1 MLDLM
6 RRKKRLKLVLWLV
19 IISLGMGM
27 LLLFVPGQNVGI
39 QGFDN
44 SAASV
49 AGETISLKELNDAY
63 QRIVQNY
70 SNQGRNRIDP
80 EMMKRM
86 GVDRQAL
93 NSLIQTKVIAYTAKR
108 LGLGVTTKEVQEAIE
123 ANPNLRD
130 RNGFIGLEAYKAVL
144 AANRIDMEQFEEG
157 VRSMLLTRK
166 VMSLLTDSLTV
177 PESQLREAFSRMN
190 EEEQVQYVLFDKE
203 AAKKRVTPTEAELL
217 TYFNAN
223 KDKYHIKEQ
232 RRVQYLLLP
241 IADVASTIK
250 VSDQE
255 IDEAWAKADHQ
266 ETVTASHILFKV
278 DDPSKDA
285 EVKAKSEEILKRAKA
300 GEDFAELA
308 KKYSQDEASAAQG
321 GNLGPFPRGQMDKA
335 FEDAAFSLKPGEIS
349 NLVRSVYGYHII
361 KVQSHD
367 IPSKEASR
375 PSLIRD
381 IQVEKA
387 TDIVKTKAEE
397 AQKLAQTQ
405 KELPAISKALD
416 IPSQIKET
424 GFLNQSADA
433 FANGVSQEFLD
444 EIFQLKEINAIGKAV
459 QVPAGYAI
467 PKLLQIELPKPAEFK
482 SSLDAVRKDYIDSK
496 ATELVLAQAK
506 KVAEEAKKLGDLAKA
521 AQKEGVAVKTS
532 SSFKR
537 DGTPDK
543 ELGSAPEFNTAAFN
557 LPVGG
562 ISDAI
567 TIGGGKQVAVL
578 QVRSKSPFNEAE
590 YAKQKATL
598 RDQSLNMV
606 REAYFEDYIGCV
618 TDSLQKAGKIRV
630 NKQALDQLTSYR
642 Q

>member
-63 QRIVQNY
+63 QRLVQNY
-70 SNQGRNRIDP
+70 SAAGRNKIDP
-80 EMMKRM
+80 ETMRRM

-93 NSLIQTKVIAYTAKR
+93 NALIQTKVVAYTAKR
-108 LGLGVTTKEVQEAIE
+108 FGLDVTTREVQQAIE

-130 RNGFIGLEAYKAVL
+130 RNGFIGAEAYKAVL
-144 AANRIDMEQFEEG
+144 AANRIDLEQFEYG
-157 VRSMLLTRK
+157 VRDMLLTRK
-166 VMSLLTDSLTV
+166 VMNLLTDSLSV

-190 EEEQVQYVLFDKE
+190 QEEQVQYVLFDKE
-203 AAKKRVTPTEAELL
+203 AAKKRVTPTEAELQ

-223 KDKYHIKEQ
+223 KEKYHIKEQ

-241 IADVASTIK
+241 IADVASTVK

-255 IDEAWAKADHQ
+255 IDEAWARSDHP

-278 DDPSKDA
+278 DDPAKDA
-285 EVKAKSEEILKRAKA
+285 EVKAKAEEILKRAKA

-308 KKYSQDEASAAQG
+308 KKYSQDETTASQG
-321 GNLGPFPRGQMDKA
+321 GSLGAFQRGQMDKA

-349 NLVRSVYGYHII
+349 GLVRSVYGYHII

-367 IPSKEASR
+367 IPTKETSR
-375 PSLIRD
+375 PSLIKE

-387 TDIVKTKAEE
+387 TDIVKAKADE
-397 AQKLAQTQ
+397 AQKLSGTQ
-405 KELPAISKALD
+405 KDLTAIAKALS
-416 IPSQIKET
+416 IPSQVKET
-424 GFLNQSADA
+424 GFLNQSSDA

-459 QVPAGYAI
+459 QVPAGYAL
-467 PKLLQIELPKPAEFK
+467 PKLMQIELPKPAEFK
-482 SSLDAVRKDYIDSK
+482 SSLEAVKKDYIDSK
-496 ATELVLAQAK
+496 ATEMVLAQAK
-506 KVAEEAKKLGDLAKA
+506 KVADEAKKLGDLAKV

-532 SSFKR
+532 ASFKR
-537 DGTPDK
+537 DGSPDK
-543 ELGSAPEFNTAAFN
+543 ELGSAPEFTAAAFN

-562 ISDAI
+562 ISDPI
-567 TIGGGKQVAVL
+567 TLGGGKQVAVL
-578 QVRSKSPFNEAE
+578 QVKSKSPFNEAE
-590 YAKQKATL
+590 YAKQKPAL
-598 RDQSLNMV
+598 REQSLNMA
-606 REAYFEDYIGCV
+606 REAYFEEYISSV